1 MQCSAVQCSDI
12 ATTQPPLARTTDRT
26 MGRQDR
32 CRVSS
37 DNLAA
42 ELELEQGFKFQ
53 ILSSTCASASDR
65 QGCRARAVSSQ

>member
-1 MQCSAVQCSDI
+1 
-12 ATTQPPLARTTDRT
+12 

-37 DNLAA
+37 DNLTA
-42 ELELEQGFKFQ
+42 ELELEQGFK
-53 ILSSTCASASDR
+53 IPDSSSTCASASDR